1 MPQCIFC
8 KTVVPHKLSEKPES
22 SSICLDC
29 LVEIRR
35 FELQN
40 SEEAIN
46 RIFPPRVVEALKRLK
61 YSDPNQMNDPAKQE
75 QMRKDLQTVQEVL
88 PY

>member
-1 MPQCIFC
+1 MPQCTFC
-8 KTVVPHKLSEKPES
+8 KKNVPHKLSEEPDS
-22 SSICLDC
+22 TSICLDC
-29 LVEIRR
+29 LVEMRR

-40 SEEAIN
+40 GEEVMN
-46 RIFPPRVVEALKRLK
+46 RIFPDRVVEALKRLK
-61 YSDPNQMNDPAKQE
+61 TSDPNQMNDPVKQE